1 MKNLI
6 SATFFVT
13 LGASSAMA
21 QGNFQL
27 LVPFEEGLELEFY
40 GFNDAR
46 ERIFSE
52 TSPTRTLFD
61 GNGYWIAN
69 IEEDLVFS
77 SQFRF
82 FCVRDMSGNWS
93 VPEAV
98 GKEANELVC
107 DFKPTDIGRGTFI
120 FVPNRQ

>member
-52 TSPTRTLFD
+52 TS
-61 GNGYWIAN
+61 
-69 IEEDLVFS
+69 
-77 SQFRF
+77 
-82 FCVRDMSGNWS
+82 
-93 VPEAV
+93 
-98 GKEANELVC
+98 
-107 DFKPTDIGRGTFI
+107 
-120 FVPNRQ
+120 